1 MAHWAVVFPAERL
14 AEERLFAN
22 DSVPLDSDGPTPG
35 DVVLLIAGS
44 ELFGIG
50 RIRTAGEV
58 HYTHRLLDEPLP
70 VGDLKLDGPGAG
82 ASGGERQQL
91 SPGVYPLEP
100 SVFEASAGAVDPYLR
115 TDGPKRTWLVSID
128 LPIEAAS
135 PAEAARLFW
144 SYVYE
149 LGPQELPAFVSPTG
163 NELAMQAFVLGVE
176 ANQDPEEDD

>member
-14 AEERLFAN
+14 DEERLFAN
-22 DSVPLDSDGPTPG
+22 DSLPLPSPGPEAG
-35 DVVLLIAGS
+35 DVVLMVAGS
-44 ELFGIG
+44 EVFGIG
-50 RIRTAGEV
+50 RIRTPGEV

-70 VGDLKLDGPGAG
+70 AGDLKLDGPG
-82 ASGGERQQL
+82 
-91 SPGVYPLEP
+91 VHPLEP
-100 SVFEASAGAVDPYLR
+100 SVFEASAGVVDPFLR

-128 LPIEAAS
+128 MPIEAAS

>member
-1 MAHWAVVFPAERL
+1 MAHWAAVFPAERL
-14 AEERLFAN
+14 DEERLVAN
-22 DSVPLDSDGPTPG
+22 DSLPLEADGPAAG
-35 DVVLLIAGS
+35 DVVLLIASS
-44 ELFGIG
+44 EEPVLFGLG
-50 RIRTAGEV
+50 RVRTAGEV

-70 VGDLKLDGPGAG
+70 AGDLKL
-82 ASGGERQQL
+82 GG
-91 SPGVYPLEP
+91 PGVYPLEP
-100 SVFEASAGAVDPYLR
+100 SVFEASAGVVDPYLR

-128 LPIEAAS
+128 MPIEAAS

-163 NELAMQAFVLGVE
+163 DELAMQAFVLGVE